1 MALFCYAFKVLII
14 HFFIGVIHYTFSFQ
28 ETGEPVGTVVNVFS
42 TGANDLLQV
51 MLVPSV
57 KTPDHTGNPKS
68 ETGVSG
74 PLVWVPFVEAIVP
87 NVDMNKREMQ
97 ITPPKGLLELNLRS
111 HERSKKERRQLVR
124 HTLLYFYF

>member
-1 MALFCYAFKVLII
+1 MPFFYLSYSL
-14 HFFIGVIHYTFSFQ
+14 HFFFPFFLYQVNYTFTFQ

-51 MLVPSV
+51 MLDPPV
-57 KTPDHTGNPKS
+57 KKPNQTGNSKS

-87 NVDMNKREMQ
+87 NVDTNKREMQ
-97 ITPPKGLLELNLRS
+97 ITPPEGLLELNIRS
-111 HERSKKERRQLVR
+111 DERSKKDRRQLVR
-124 HTLLYFYF
+124 HTLLYF